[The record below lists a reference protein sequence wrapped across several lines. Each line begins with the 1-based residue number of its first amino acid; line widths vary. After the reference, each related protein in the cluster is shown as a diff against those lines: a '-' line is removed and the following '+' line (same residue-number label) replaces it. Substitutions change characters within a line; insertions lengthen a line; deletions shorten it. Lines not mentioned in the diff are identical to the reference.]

1 MTVLYIVLGVLA
13 AIVLYVIVMYNSLVS
28 SRVRVN
34 SAWSDIDVQ
43 MKRRYNLI
51 PNLIETVKGY
61 ANHEASTLEK
71 LTQARVAELA
81 NEGTPEQQAQSE
93 NLLTGALKSV
103 FAVAEA

>member
-1 MTVLYIVLGVLA
+1 VLA